1 MIQPLEAT
9 DEIRRAYLRYLQ
21 SSYPFQRSD
30 LREKFHE
37 EISTPNA
44 LVKGPLLEST
54 PPFQT
59 GNSIAGL
66 VEEGVL
72 HGSFRELCSEAL
84 PYERPLY
91 VHQQEAVR
99 KVVAENRNL
108 VVATG
113 TGSGKTET
121 FLIPLLNHL
130 LREEEAG
137 TLSTPG
143 VRALLLYPMNALVN
157 DQLTRLRG
165 ILNDAPF
172 PITFGRY
179 TGETAYKREEAE
191 EKFRAQFRGE
201 PIIDNELLCRNEMRE
216 SPPHILVTNYA
227 MLEYL
232 LLRPEDHIFFD
243 NDANTWEYLILDE
256 AHTYDGAT
264 GIELGMLIRR
274 LKERIDAPSLT
285 CMATSATIG
294 GGQEDFPDVATF
306 ASNLF
311 GEPFEWNDEKPLQQ
325 DVVSATRRDVDLNRP
340 TWGSGTPS
348 FYKSLYEGL
357 RAAEE
362 STYGPEGTE
371 EFDVDRGWIAGG
383 SDGPSN
389 ESQSPL
395 DILEESVE
403 DSVPTE
409 IIQQAKQFAQESS
422 DPGVQTGRFLHQLL
436 VGDDRLRRLKKKLS
450 DEPHDVRQ
458 VCQIIFPEAEAPDE
472 ALVHLVSVAVRARV
486 GQDEVPLLPARY
498 HVFAKAL
505 EGAFACLNGAG
516 HDDDKAWLS
525 LKRREICP
533 HCEGDVQELASCK
546 FCGATYIVAR
556 KERGDRASHYSLNH
570 IELRPDEQQKERS
583 YFLLESDVVAPDE
596 DRDIT
601 SETDS
606 SLLDAETY
614 TLCTKCGT
622 LAQGVALDCKCEQ
635 GEQVTVNELAV
646 EGGEPPRECI
656 ACGKRSSRSVLYRF
670 LTGQDAPV
678 SVLATG
684 LYQQLPPAR
693 DSRLQGQPGKGRK
706 LLAFADSRQDAAFFA
721 PFMQRTYDQLLH
733 RRLILKALRENA
745 EAREGQLRMP
755 DVVTPLVRTAEEEG
769 VFSANESGYQR
780 QKTAR
785 KWLMGELVAWDH
797 QQSLEGVGLLRFD
810 LAFPPEWKAPK
821 PLLKSPWNLSQDEAK
836 ALISTLLNSL
846 RRQSAVT
853 FPEGVDPRDD
863 YFEPR
868 NRSFSV
874 SARHSDRKRGVLS
887 WLPVRGTNRRL
898 DYLGRVLASK
908 APDLPES
915 KRTDI
920 ARNALKGI
928 WKHLT
933 SSPMWESHWSRESGN
948 GVSYTLRNE
957 YWHLKPLDSPEG
969 YQCSKCGRMTTD
981 SVNTVCPSI
990 SCSGSLEPLASAPRA
1005 ADHYR
1010 QLYQNMAPIPL
1021 NAEEHT
1027 AQWKNQKASEI
1038 QSQFIQG
1045 KINLLSCSTTFELG
1059 VDVGDLQAVLLRNV
1073 PPSTANYVQRAGRAG
1088 RRTDAAA
1095 FALTFAQRRSHDL
1108 THYAEPERLV
1118 GGHVDPPRVTIAN
1131 EKIVRRHMQAVLLA
1145 AFLWKETQHFG
1156 QNPYEKVKDFF
1167 LPAPDDVELTETG
1180 IERFREYAE
1189 AHPEEVKKALSDI
1202 IPASHDLPSQVGL
1215 EDWGW
1220 LRTDEED
1227 GMLDLLD
1234 RIEGEVSG
1242 DVEVYQNLIE
1252 KAIQKENYRQAD
1264 VYKRVLRTVRDR
1276 RLISFAASRG
1286 LLPKYGFPT
1295 DVVDLR
1301 TEHVPTSNSRNIELQ
1316 RDLRIAIGEY
1326 APGSEVVA
1334 AGKVWTG
1341 GGLQKLPNKNWP
1353 TYQYAVC
1360 PECSRFHQAP
1370 DDIPETCEG
1379 CGAKLRQGYPRRYGK
1394 YVIPEFGFVAAP
1406 TSRKTGESSPK
1417 RGYASRVYFDD
1428 YEGDYPDLREVTAL
1442 CSGQTLVQSRHSRF
1456 GRLVVVNNGPEGNG
1470 FRICHHCGYGTPA
1483 SSPRGDGAGTAE
1495 HKNPRTQ
1502 EPCSGKLYHYHLGHS
1517 FLTDVT
1523 EFRIDDP
1530 DVRITRSLLYAL
1542 LEGAAQSLGI
1552 RRGDIDG
1559 TLYWSGNA
1567 RRPSLVLF
1575 DNVPGGAGH
1584 ARRIAEKAPQVF
1596 RKALEIVSRECCG
1609 PETSCY
1615 ECLRTYRN
1623 QTYHEELSRGEAES
1637 ALRTVSVSANG
1648 VERGV

>member
-9 DEIRRAYLRYLQ
+9 DEIRHAYLRYLQ

-30 LREKFHE
+30 LREKFRE
-37 EISTPNA
+37 EISAPNA

-59 GNSIAGL
+59 GRSIAGL

-72 HGSFRELCSEAL
+72 HNLFSELCSKAL

-91 VHQQEAVR
+91 IHQQEAVR
-99 KVVAENRNL
+99 KVAAEGRNL

-121 FLIPLLNHL
+121 FLLPLLNHL
-130 LREEEAG
+130 LREQEAG

-143 VRALLLYPMNALVN
+143 VRVLLLYPMNALVN

-165 ILNDAPF
+165 ILEDTPF

-179 TGETAYKREEAE
+179 TGETAYEREEAE
-191 EKFRAQFRGE
+191 ENFKAQFRGE
-201 PIIDNELLCRNEMRE
+201 PIIDNELLFRNEMRE
-216 SPPHILVTNYA
+216 NPPHILVTNYA

-243 NDANTWEYLILDE
+243 NDAGTWKFLVLDE

-274 LKERIDAPSLT
+274 LKERIDAPSLS

-294 GGQEDFPDVATF
+294 GGREDFPDVATF

-311 GEPFEWNDEKPLQQ
+311 GESFQWNEENPAQQ
-325 DVVSATRRDVDLNRP
+325 DVVSATRRDVNHEGR
-340 TWGSGTPS
+340 TWGAGTPS
-348 FYKSLYEGL
+348 FYSNLYEGL
-357 RAAEE
+357 QTAVD
-362 STYGPEGTE
+362 STYQRDENE
-371 EFDVDRGWIAGG
+371 DFDVDNEWVTGKSETVSSRTRSPIEALAAAA
-383 SDGPSN
+383 DGCAPD
-389 ESQSPL
+389 EL
-395 DILEESVE
+395 IKEARE
-403 DSVPTE
+403 
-409 IIQQAKQFAQESS
+409 AAQESA
-422 DPGVQTGRFLHQLL
+422 DPGIQAGRFLHHLL
-436 VGDDRLRRLKKKLS
+436 VGDSRLRRLKKKLS
-450 DEPHDVRQ
+450 EEPHDVRE
-458 VCQIIFPEAEAPDE
+458 VSRIIFPKADDPDE
-472 ALVHLVSVAVRARV
+472 ALVHLVSVAVRARL
-486 GQDEVPLLPARY
+486 GRDKAPLLPARY

-505 EGAFACLNGAG
+505 EGAFACLNRQG
-516 HDDDKAWLS
+516 HNDSEAWLS
-525 LKRREICP
+525 LKRRETCP

-546 FCGATYIVAR
+546 FCGATYVVAR
-556 KERGDRASHYSLNH
+556 KERGDRASHYTLSH

-583 YFLLESDVVAPDE
+583 YFLLESEVAAPDE

-606 SLLDAETY
+606 SLPDAEKY
-614 TLCTKCGT
+614 TLCTGCGT
-622 LAQGVALDCKCEQ
+622 MAQGVALHCTCEHS
-635 GEQVTVNELAV
+635 EQITVNELAV

-693 DSRLQGQPGKGRK
+693 DPKLRGQPGEGRK

-733 RRLILKALRENA
+733 RRLILKALRENS
-745 EAREGQLRMP
+745 EAREGRLRMP
-755 DVVTPLVRTAEEEG
+755 DVVTPLVRTAESEG
-769 VFSANESGYQR
+769 VFSTNESGYQR
-780 QKTAR
+780 KMTAK

-810 LAFPPEWKAPK
+810 LAFPKDWDSPT
-821 PLLKSPWNLSQDEAK
+821 PLLRSPWGLSHDEAK
-836 ALISTLLNSL
+836 SLISTLLDSL

-874 SARHSDRKRGVLS
+874 SAHHSDRKRGVLS
-887 WLPVRGTNRRL
+887 WLPVQGTNRRL
-898 DYLGRVLASK
+898 DYLGRVLENK
-908 APDLPES
+908 APELSHS
-915 KRTDI
+915 KRTKI
-920 ARNALKGI
+920 ARKTLQGI

-933 SSPMWESHWSRESGN
+933 SSQIWESHWSRESGN
-948 GVSYTLRNE
+948 GVTYTLRND
-957 YWHLKPLDSPEG
+957 YWHLTPLDSPEG
-969 YQCSKCGRMTTD
+969 FQCSRCGRMTTH
-981 SVNTVCPSI
+981 SVAKVCPSI
-990 SCSGSLEPLASAPRA
+990 SCSGSLKPLTSAPRA
-1005 ADHYR
+1005 TDHYR
-1010 QLYQNMAPIPL
+1010 TLYQGMEPIPL
-1021 NAEEHT
+1021 KAEEHT

-1108 THYAEPERLV
+1108 THYARPERLV
-1118 GGHVDPPRVTIAN
+1118 GGHVEPPRITIAN
-1131 EKIVRRHMQAVLLA
+1131 EKIVRRHMQAVLIA
-1145 AFLWKETQHFG
+1145 AFLWKEKEHFG
-1156 QNPYEKVKDFF
+1156 YNPYEKVEDFF
-1167 LPAPDDVELTETG
+1167 LSTSEDAETTGTG
-1180 IERFREYAE
+1180 IDRFREYAE
-1189 AHPEEVKKALSDI
+1189 KHPEEVKRALSEI
-1202 IPASHDLPSQVGL
+1202 IPASHDLPAQVGL
-1215 EDWGW
+1215 ENWSW
-1220 LRTDEED
+1220 LRTAEED

-1234 RIEGEVSG
+1234 RIEGEVTG
-1242 DVEVYQNLIE
+1242 DVEVYQNLIDRALE
-1252 KAIQKENYRQAD
+1252 KENYRQAD
-1264 VYKRVLRTVRDR
+1264 VYKRVLRTVENR

-1295 DVVDLR
+1295 DVVNLR
-1301 TEHVPTSNSRNIELQ
+1301 TEHVPSSNSRNIELQ

-1334 AGKVWTG
+1334 AGKVWKG

-1353 TYQYAVC
+1353 TYKYAVC
-1360 PECSRFHQAP
+1360 PECNRFYQDP
-1370 DDIPETCEG
+1370 DEIPQTCKG
-1379 CGAKLRQGYPRRYGK
+1379 CGESLRKGYPRRYGT

-1406 TSRKTGESSPK
+1406 ASRKTGESSPQ

-1428 YEGDYPDLREVTAL
+1428 YEGDYPDLEAVGDL

-1470 FRICHHCGYGTPA
+1470 FRICHHCGYGAPA
-1483 SSPRGDGAGTAE
+1483 PSQRGDGAGTEE
-1495 HKNPRTQ
+1495 HRNPRTQ
-1502 EPCSGKLYHYHLGHS
+1502 DSCSGTLYHYHLGHS

-1523 EFRIDDP
+1523 EFRVDDP
-1530 DVRITRSLLYAL
+1530 DVRVTRSLLYAL
-1542 LEGAAQSLGI
+1542 LEGAAHSLGI
-1552 RRGDIDG
+1552 RRDDIDG
-1559 TLYWSGNA
+1559 TLYWTGNA
-1567 RRPSLVLF
+1567 NRPSLVLF

-1584 ARRIAEKAPQVF
+1584 ARRIAEEAPKVF
-1596 RKALEIVSRECCG
+1596 GKALEIVSRECCG

-1623 QTYHEELSRGEAES
+1623 QTYHEELCRGEAQA
-1637 ALRTVSVSANG
+1637 ALEVILA
-1648 VERGV
+1648 